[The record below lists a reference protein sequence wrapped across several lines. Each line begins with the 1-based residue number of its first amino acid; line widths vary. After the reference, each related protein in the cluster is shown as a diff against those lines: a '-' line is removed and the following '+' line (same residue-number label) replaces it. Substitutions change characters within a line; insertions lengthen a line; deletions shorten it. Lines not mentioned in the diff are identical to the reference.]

1 MKRLGQILILF
12 FIIITACG
20 YSPLLKKEEINFYLS
35 EISLEGDR
43 QVNNAILSN
52 LKKFQKFENGLK
64 NYRININSKYQ
75 KIIVDR
81 DKNGYPKNYRIEVL
95 TDIFIDT
102 DINNQIKK
110 NFKKIYLMSANTKK
124 IKEKELE
131 KRYKKNLS
139 ELISEDIALY
149 LTNLS
154 SW

>member
-154 SW
+154 S